1 MGSWTT
7 FADVMNAWLEQVIPW
22 LTSPIASALLVGSA
36 LASLTTLGLVAYASR
51 GIWSLK
57 PRIEGAP
64 VKAMRDSALLVV
76 GRNAASRFEEWIEAF
91 AASGLTQVVEL
102 VVIDNQSEDD
112 TAHRIEQLRLK
123 YQWLVVVTVPHS
135 DRFWRTRKLAMTLGI
150 KATKRTN
157 AVWADAAT
165 VPPADLTAWLGAM
178 ISPLED
184 RGVAGVWGPVQVQDD
199 KPSTRIP
206 MHAGQ
211 LWAWMRQH
219 FGGLPTS
226 LIPVNLAFR
235 TTDFME
241 LKGFQDSMHVDGG
254 EGELLLGVLQQK
266 GRIALADQAVVT
278 RRGGIQRDPK
288 LREVRPSSE
297 QTALVLG
304 FLGLLVS
311 DLAGLIAALGLGGH
325 LWLVQ
330 AEGLNPLRDFYRDQ
344 AFFAAGSWLLLH
356 GVVGSLL
363 LVHASRFGAWSD
375 ALRMPFWLRWDAIR
389 RRIPKRDPMAK
400 PFWKG

>member
-7 FADVMNAWLEQVIPW
+7 FADEMNAWLEELIPW
-22 LTSPIASALLVGSA
+22 LTSPLASALLVGSA
-36 LASLTTLGLVAYASR
+36 LTSLTALGLVAFASR

-57 PRIEGAP
+57 PRVEGTP
-64 VKAMRDSALLVV
+64 VKALRDAALMVV
-76 GRNAASRFEEWIEAF
+76 GRNAAQRFEEWIEAF
-91 AASGLTQVVEL
+91 AASGLATVVEL

-112 TAHRIEQLRLK
+112 TAHRVEQLRLK

-150 KATKRTN
+150 KATKRTH
-157 AVWADAAT
+157 AIWVDAAT
-165 VPPADLTAWLGAM
+165 LPPTDLAGWMGALCR
-178 ISPLED
+178 PLED
-184 RGVAGVWGPVQVQDD
+184 RAVAGVWAPVQVLDH

-219 FGGLPTS
+219 FGGIPTS
-226 LIPVNLAFR
+226 VIPVNLAFR

-254 EGELLLGVLQQK
+254 EGELLLAVLQQK
-266 GRIALADQAVVT
+266 GRIELVDQAVVV

-288 LREVRPSSE
+288 LREVRPSGE
-297 QTALVLG
+297 QTALLLG
-304 FLGLLVS
+304 FLGLWVS
-311 DLAGLIAALGLGGH
+311 DLAGIVAALGLGGH

-344 AFFAAGSWLLLH
+344 AFFAAGSWILLH
-356 GVVGSLL
+356 GVVGTLL
-363 LVHASRFGAWSD
+363 VVHASRFGHWSD
-375 ALRMPFWLRWDAIR
+375 ALRMPFWLRWDAVR
-389 RRIPKRDPMAK
+389 RRIPQRDPMSK

>member
-1 MGSWTT
+1 M
-7 FADVMNAWLEQVIPW
+7 
-22 LTSPIASALLVGSA
+22 
-36 LASLTTLGLVAYASR
+36 
-51 GIWSLK
+51 
-57 PRIEGAP
+57 
-64 VKAMRDSALLVV
+64 KAMRDSALLVV

-165 VPPADLTAWLGAM
+165 VPPADLTAWLGAL

-288 LREVRPSSE
+288 LREVRPSGE

-389 RRIPKRDPMAK
+389 RRIPKRDPMTK